1 MFEMGEKERM
11 VKELVQLES
20 TLKRIT
26 EGLQKIEDSWP
37 EHFNESDP
45 EDMYLRNSFYRIE
58 DKLSDVRRMLQ
69 GIGAEVVAQGRL
81 YHNSAKRYEIEG
93 TDYYFT
99 SGSSVEVLY
108 DGAWVSSDVEHDGDD
123 YYLTRLKG
131 VSMKGLMARA
141 KKYPYW

>member
-1 MFEMGEKERM
+1 MVDMKLRM
-11 VKELVQLES
+11 VNELSKLEN
-20 TLKRIT
+20 TLKYIT
-26 EGLQKIEDSWP
+26 KDLRKIEDSWP
-37 EHFNESDP
+37 DQFDENDP
-45 EDMYLRNSFYRIE
+45 EDMYLRSSFNRIE

-99 SGSSVEVLY
+99 SGSSIELLY
-108 DGAWVSSDVEHDGDD
+108 DGEWISSYVEHNGED

-131 VSMKGLMARA
+131 VSMRGLMARA
-141 KKYPYW
+141 KRYPSWD